1 MKNYPKAGLIGRI
14 LHLIRHIQ
22 SLDVP
27 LYAANAGFF
36 MILSLFPAL
45 VLILSLLRFTGLQV
59 ASLVEVLSNL
69 IPEALMPTVA
79 ELVLSTYENSSAGL
93 VGVSALTAIWSASKG
108 IYGLLT
114 GLNTVYGVAEDRG
127 WFYTRFI
134 SVLYTFL
141 FFGLVILTLIVHV
154 FGGTIL
160 ELLPTYRRV
169 KLEHKS
175 SYTYPSQFLAE
186 GETAKGHPAQTVT
199 IKFSKYKTGSFSYD
213 AATGLYNISQ
223 HGAPYVD
230 GNTGEQVAVKN
241 VLVLFTD
248 VDSIKGDDKG
258 RQTIKVTGTGNGQF
272 FCDGTAQAIIW
283 SKDSNDSPLVYTTA
297 DGQPLKL
304 GVGHTYVNIVDNSV
318 PVTVE

>member
-1 MKNYPKAGLIGRI
+1 MKEFPKSGLIGRTV
-14 LHLIRHIQ
+14 HMVRHIQ

-160 ELLPTYRRV
+160 ELLPISRMRLIRILSGIIDFRFVLLLAVQTAVFVLIFAFLPNGRNRIRDTLPGAV
-169 KLEHKS
+169 IS
-175 SYTYPSQFLAE
+175 SLGWLILSDL
-186 GETAKGHPAQTVT
+186 
-199 IKFSKYKTGSFSYD
+199 FSIYVENFASLSNIYGS
-213 AATGLYNISQ
+213 
-223 HGAPYVD
+223 
-230 GNTGEQVAVKN
+230 
-241 VLVLFTD
+241 
-248 VDSIKGDDKG
+248 
-258 RQTIKVTGTGNGQF
+258 
-272 FCDGTAQAIIW
+272 
-283 SKDSNDSPLVYTTA
+283 VYTLA
-297 DGQPLKL
+297 LAMLWLYCCLSMIFYSAAFNQYLEDHKM
-304 GVGHTYVNIVDNSV
+304 
-318 PVTVE
+318 

>member
-1 MKNYPKAGLIGRI
+1 MKEFPKGGLIGRTV
-14 LHLIRHIQ
+14 HMVRHIQ

-160 ELLPTYRRV
+160 ELLPISRMRLIRILTGIIDFRFILLLAVQTAVFVLIFAFLPNGRNRIRDTLPGAV
-169 KLEHKS
+169 IS
-175 SYTYPSQFLAE
+175 SLGWLILSDL
-186 GETAKGHPAQTVT
+186 
-199 IKFSKYKTGSFSYD
+199 FSMYVENFASLSNIYGS
-213 AATGLYNISQ
+213 
-223 HGAPYVD
+223 
-230 GNTGEQVAVKN
+230 
-241 VLVLFTD
+241 
-248 VDSIKGDDKG
+248 
-258 RQTIKVTGTGNGQF
+258 
-272 FCDGTAQAIIW
+272 
-283 SKDSNDSPLVYTTA
+283 VYTLA
-297 DGQPLKL
+297 LAMLWLYCCLSMIFYSAAFNQYLEDHKM
-304 GVGHTYVNIVDNSV
+304 
-318 PVTVE
+318 